1 MAIYSNDELTKLYEK
16 TYPNVYAVAYSIVK
30 NEHDACDLAQE
41 TYLSA
46 FTNIE
51 KLEDETKFDKWVV
64 QIAANKCKD
73 FLRKKKPTLFS
84 QFDTEETDYE
94 SEIVDN
100 SDTYNPE
107 KLLDDKEVKKIVKD
121 ILYSLPEDQR
131 LCVVLYY
138 GQDLK
143 ISEIADALGVSEST
157 VKSRLSYAKKKIKQQ
172 VEEYEKKGTKLYSM
186 SALAFFPL
194 IKQAFGSG
202 LFATKIPAVS
212 ISAAGVAKGAKVA
225 IKKVGKF
232 AVKKVVAAITAA
244 TVAIGGITAAVLL
257 KPDPKLENVKKEEP
271 KPMVW
276 SGYGIESHTYTRRF
290 EITLDEL
297 NDLNISG
304 HLEVSHLY
312 EKSHD
317 TDFTGKG
324 EKKGKKII
332 YKIIFEEPAVLG
344 SIPKY
349 EYKEM
354 ELAYDTRKDQFSFKG
369 IYDVDMERV
378 SAQKPETLFLNEK
391 WQGVGEDGFYNA
403 TKTKNHNFELKV
415 YKMTETEI
423 KGEFTVSYNET
434 IDHSSKFK
442 GRGYERDGVIYY
454 EVLLETPRIKKTI
467 ITTITVESFWLKYDI
482 EKETFEIPTR
492 HIYSVV
498 MEK

>member
-1 MAIYSNDELTKLYEK
+1 MAIYNNDELTKLYEK

-41 TYLSA
+41 AYLSA
-46 FTNIE
+46 FSNIE
-51 KLEDETKFDKWVV
+51 SLEDISKFPKWVV

-73 FLRKKKPTLFS
+73 FLRKKKPSLFS
-84 QFDTEETDYE
+84 QFDTDETDFE

-100 SDTYNPE
+100 SDTYNPD
-107 KLLDDKEVKKIVKD
+107 KLIEDKEVKKIVQE

-131 LCVVLYY
+131 MCVILYY
-138 GQDLK
+138 GQDFK
-143 ISEIADALGVSEST
+143 ISEIAEALGISEST
-157 VKSRLSYAKKKIKQQ
+157 VKSRLSYAKKKIKQK
-172 VEEYEKKGTKLYSM
+172 VEEYEKNGTKLHSI
-186 SALAFFPL
+186 SAISILPL
-194 IKQAFGSG
+194 IKQIFGSNIFDAKPPTFDITKEG
-202 LFATKIPAVS
+202 LKKIAKK
-212 ISAAGVAKGAKVA
+212 VAKRG
-225 IKKVGKF
+225 GKSIL
-232 AVKKVVAAITAA
+232 KKVVAGIVAA
-244 TVAIGGITAAVLL
+244 TVAAGGILTAVLL
-257 KPDPKLENVKKEEP
+257 KKEP
-271 KPMVW
+271 PIMVW
-276 SGYGIESHTYTRRF
+276 YGYGTSTITFTRRF
-290 EITLDEL
+290 DLTVDEM
-297 NDLNISG
+297 NDENISG

-354 ELAYDTRKDQFSFKG
+354 ELVYDTRKDQFSFKG

-467 ITTITVESFWLKYDI
+467 ITTITVESFWLGYDI